1 MAIKGM
7 LIRATKDESRN
18 KELSEFI
25 WSLSFK
31 KPIRVD
37 VAVYNEPISVKVSK
51 TRYVIT
57 VNPKSEF
64 EEVKNFLLK
73 KGYISD

>member
-1 MAIKGM
+1 M